1 MKAEAYEAYD
11 SCLQWRPDNIACL
24 NNYAYFLSIDGKH
37 LDKAEEMSRRTIKKE
52 PENPTYLD
60 TYAWVLFRQKR
71 YAEAKIYIEQALK
84 FDTVDVSADVLE
96 HAGDI
101 YANNGEMEKAM
112 EKWKE
117 ALKLAP
123 ENKVLIRKIK
133 LKKYLRR

>member
-1 MKAEAYEAYD
+1 MGSSRLALNF
-11 SCLQWRPDNIACL
+11 LQMDNGAGEIAVGQL
-24 NNYAYFLSIDGKH
+24 H
-37 LDKAEEMSRRTIKKE
+37 RH
-52 PENPTYLD
+52 
-60 TYAWVLFRQKR
+60 
-71 YAEAKIYIEQALK
+71 
-84 FDTVDVSADVLE
+84 ADVLE

-101 YANNGEMEKAM
+101 YANNGDMEKAM